1 MSITW
6 IRKILLKK
14 CLEMKNC
21 KKKKMREKV
30 QLQHLMIVFM
40 ERKLSCGKQIEYPP
54 LSPLVLSPGCHIAR
68 KESGHEELPNS

>member
-1 MSITW
+1 
-6 IRKILLKK
+6 
-14 CLEMKNC
+14 
-21 KKKKMREKV
+21 MREKV